1 MQFLSLWT
9 EKHAPVHLRQ
19 GGFNTNNRTNI
30 EASRIYSERGVYFR
44 SSLVDLWLASYRW
57 QISKEALERSETKR
71 LQYQLRMASQYSA
84 DQLVFVDES
93 ACDRRT
99 YLRGKAWALE
109 GHQAVRKQVF
119 LRGKRYVPPPLSR
132 WDPSQSSQIFYS
144 SCNYNRWYD
153 LLHNR
158 GRVLQFSIVL
168 WFCRLSVGTHEPV
181 ASTEFCNRHGQLRN
195 PQGARGSGTHRIQ
208 VCLPHLLPTS
218 LDPSRLRGMKL
229 ELLPT
234 YSPDFNPI
242 ELSFSLLK
250 ARLRN
255 VRWSHEEIDAVFLQL
270 YGEVMSISAQ
280 DCRAFYTHCG
290 YIR

>member
-1 MQFLSLWT
+1 
-9 EKHAPVHLRQ
+9 
-19 GGFNTNNRTNI
+19 
-30 EASRIYSERGVYFR
+30 
-44 SSLVDLWLASYRW
+44 
-57 QISKEALERSETKR
+57 
-71 LQYQLRMASQYSA
+71 MAFQYSA

-93 ACDRRT
+93 ACDRHT

-119 LRGKRYVPPPLSR
+119 LRGKRYVPPPLSG

-158 GRVLQFSIVL
+158 GRGLQFSIVL
-168 WFCRLSVGTHEPV
+168 WFRRLSIGTHEPV
-181 ASTEFCNRHGQLRN
+181 ASTEFCNRHGQLCN

-218 LDPSRLRGMKL
+218 LDPLRLRGMKL
-229 ELLPT
+229 EFLLT

-250 ARLRN
+250 AHLQN
-255 VRWSHEEIDAVFLQL
+255 VHWLHKEIDAVFLQL

-280 DCRAFYTHCG
+280 DCRTFYTHCG